1 MLAYLRRTAVSIV
14 VFTVFFG
21 FVYAFAG
28 TGVAQLFFR
37 HQADGSITA
46 NGSTLIGQPWNN
58 GKSINP
64 MWFNGRPDA
73 DNPLVLNGT
82 PGSSGSSNLGPRSKT
97 LVADVQAMIA
107 EWHKVGVNPTPDLV
121 TTSGSGL
128 DPDISP
134 LDAQVQIPMVA
145 KARHLSQAALRT
157 LVSEHT
163 SPAQLGFLGSPYVN
177 VLELNEAL
185 AALAATLH

>member
-1 MLAYLRRTAVSIV
+1 MLIHLRRSAISIV

-28 TGVAQLFFR
+28 TGVAQLFFP

-73 DNPLVLNGT
+73 YNPLVLNGA
-82 PGSSGSSNLGPRSKT
+82 PGESGSSNLGPRSST
-97 LVADVQAMIA
+97 LVSDVQAVIA
-107 EWHKVGVNPTPDLV
+107 EWHKVGVNPTADLV

-145 KARHLSQAALRT
+145 KARHLSQVALRT

-163 SPAQLGFLGSPYVN
+163 NSAQFGFLGSPYIN

-185 AALAATLH
+185 AALAARR

>member
-1 MLAYLRRTAVSIV
+1 MLTHLRRSAISIV
-14 VFTVFFG
+14 VFTLFFG
-21 FVYAFAG
+21 FAYALAG

-37 HQADGSITA
+37 HQADGSITPY
-46 NGSTLIGQPWNN
+46 GSTLIGQPWNN

-73 DNPLVLNGT
+73 DNPLELNGA
-82 PGSSGSSNLGPRSKT
+82 PGSSGSSNLGPRSSV
-97 LVADVQAMIA
+97 LVADVEAMIA

-145 KARHLSQAALRT
+145 KARHLSEATLRT
-157 LVSEHT
+157 LVAEHT
-163 SPAQLGFLGSPYVN
+163 SPAQLGFLGAPYVN

-185 AALAATLH
+185 AALVASHH

>member
-1 MLAYLRRTAVSIV
+1 MLTHLRRSAISIV

-21 FVYAFAG
+21 FVYALAG
-28 TGVAQLFFR
+28 TGVAQLFFP
-37 HQADGSITA
+37 HQANGSITA
-46 NGSTLIGQPWNN
+46 HGSTLIGQPWNN

-82 PGSSGSSNLGPRSKT
+82 SGSSGSSNLGPRSKV
-97 LVADVQAMIA
+97 LVSDVQAMIA
-107 EWHKVGVNPTPDLV
+107 EWQKVGVNPTPDLV

-145 KARHLSQAALRT
+145 KARHLSQAELRT

-163 SPAQLGFLGSPYVN
+163 NSAQLGFLGSSYIN
-177 VLELNEAL
+177 VLELNVAL
-185 AALAATLH
+185 AALAASHH

>member
-1 MLAYLRRTAVSIV
+1 MLTHFRRSAISIV

-58 GKSINP
+58 GKSIDP

-73 DNPLVLNGT
+73 DNPLVLNGA
-82 PGSSGSSNLGPRSKT
+82 PGGSGSSNLGPRSQT
-97 LVADVQAMIA
+97 LVNDVQAMIT

-157 LVSEHT
+157 LVAEHT
-163 SPAQLGFLGSPYVN
+163 NSAQFGFLGSSYIN

-185 AALAATLH
+185 AALASSHH

>member
-1 MLAYLRRTAVSIV
+1 MLIHLRRSAISIV

-21 FVYAFAG
+21 FVYALAG
-28 TGVAQLFFR
+28 TGVAQVLFS
-37 HQADGSITA
+37 HQANGSITA
-46 NGSTLIGQPWNN
+46 HGSTLIGQPWNN

-64 MWFNGRPDA
+64 MWFNGRPDG

-82 PGSSGSSNLGPRSKT
+82 SGSSGSSNLGPRSSI

-107 EWHKVGVNPTPDLV
+107 EWQKVGVHPTPDLV

-145 KARHLSQAALRT
+145 KARHLSQAVLRT

-163 SPAQLGFLGSPYVN
+163 NSAQLGFLGASYVN
-177 VLELNEAL
+177 VLELNVAL
-185 AALAATLH
+185 AALAASHH